1 MVIINTQTKSWE
13 TDVVLLSNVH
23 FGGEG
28 ITVQTDSNKNY
39 AYFFGGQGMT
49 VEGVEYNN
57 HLYVLDLKNN
67 NWLTT
72 INQWDFGVTVKSR
85 YLASSAIINDTFI
98 TVFGNILQILTL
110 FMYGTIY

>member
-23 FGGEG
+23 FEGEG